1 MSDEILSADANG
13 RLRTIVERIERVEED
28 ESALKADKKEIYA
41 EAKGDGYDVKA
52 LRKLVRIRRQDRR
65 ARAEEAAIVETYA
78 NAIGEVLP

>member
-1 MSDEILSADANG
+1 MLSADANG

-28 ESALKADKKEIYA
+28 EAALRADKKEVYA
-41 EAKGDGYDVKA
+41 EAKADGYDVKA